1 MKINFK
7 TKLAFSISLI
17 LVAVLTGVYVFLQ
30 SDIEEDALSRLKSR
44 LIATQK
50 SVSELIQARRSN
62 LLALV
67 TGVDKSEAL
76 HDLLG
81 DPATDPAT
89 GDEIVDR
96 RLLPSYP
103 RLSLLCVI
111 DAAGKVLGANPAGR
125 RLHGLLIHS
134 RAFRRAMA
142 GGTGE
147 GVIFDHRQCIQVA
160 ALPIDIGAHPS
171 GPPDGVVMAG
181 MNWLKSNLDRILQL
195 SGVQIALFHKGI
207 AVLSSGVPFG
217 NRPAPEDQD
226 HGATRPPSIWKTA
239 SRTPTLARIGK
250 ARFLLLKVPD
260 DHGRSPAFVIAKS
273 FDNELSFVDL
283 IFTHLIYFGL
293 VGVCVGIGVSFIFS
307 LGVSRPLR
315 RLMAAT
321 GKIEAGDY
329 DHRVPV
335 TGHDE
340 FAHLSLAFNRM
351 LEGLRERD
359 YIRNTFGRYIDP
371 EVAREL
377 LRRPE
382 TATLGGKKREVAI
395 VMADIRGFTAICE
408 ALSPAQT
415 LSWLN
420 AYFSAMITV
429 IIKHRG
435 IIIDFV
441 GDAIL
446 FFIDPL
452 EEDLAEAA
460 GRAVRC
466 AFAMQRQTAV
476 LNAEIQSGPLPAVET
491 GIGINTGPVI
501 VGNIGS
507 KDRIKYGIVGS
518 PVNIAQRIQEHAG
531 PGEVV
536 VSSALLAQARSEL
549 RVLRRFIAR
558 IKGFREPISLY
569 AVAPVDKPAALQLI
583 G

>member
-1 MKINFK
+1 MKIKFK
-7 TKLAFSISLI
+7 YKLAFSISLI
-17 LVAVLTGVYVFLQ
+17 LMAVLTGVYIFLQ
-30 SDIEEDALSRLKSR
+30 ADIEEDELARSKTRLT
-44 LIATQK
+44 ATQI

-62 LLALV
+62 LLAMV
-67 TGVDKSEAL
+67 KGVDQSEAL
-76 HDLLG
+76 HDLVS
-81 DPATDPAT
+81 DAATDRAT
-89 GDEIVDR
+89 GDEIVDG

-103 RLSLLCVI
+103 RLSLLCVTN
-111 DAAGKVLGANPAGR
+111 AAGKVLGANPAGR
-125 RLHGLLIHS
+125 RLRGLLIRS
-134 RAFRRAMA
+134 RAFRSAMA
-142 GGTGE
+142 GRTGE
-147 GVIFDHRQCIQVA
+147 GVIFDHHECIQVA

-171 GPPDGVVMAG
+171 ESPNGVVMAG
-181 MNWLKSNLDRILQL
+181 MNWLKSDLDRILQL

-207 AVLSSGVPFG
+207 EVLSSGMPFE
-217 NRPAPEDQD
+217 NRPAPDD
-226 HGATRPPSIWKTA
+226 HGSPSPSIWNIA
-239 SRTPTLARIGK
+239 SRTPTLACIGK

-260 DHGRSPAFVIAKS
+260 GHGRMPAFVIAKS
-273 FDNELSFVDL
+273 LDAKLSFVDL
-283 IFTHLIYFGL
+283 IFMHLIYFGL
-293 VGVCVGIGVSFIFS
+293 VGVCLGIGVSFFFS

-321 GKIEAGDY
+321 EKIEAGDY

-335 TGHDE
+335 KGHDE

-382 TATLGGKKREVAI
+382 TATMGGKKREVAI

-415 LSWLN
+415 LNWLN

-452 EEDLAEAA
+452 EEDLAEAT
-460 GRAVRC
+460 GRAVHC
-466 AFAMQRQTAV
+466 AFDMQRQTAV
-476 LNAEIQSGPLPAVET
+476 LNADLQSGPLPAVET
-491 GIGINTGPVI
+491 GIGINAGPVI

-507 KDRIKYGIVGS
+507 KDRTKYGIVGS
-518 PVNIAQRIQEHAG
+518 PVNITQRIQEYAG
-531 PGEVV
+531 PGEIV

-558 IKGFREPISLY
+558 IKGFRDPISLY
-569 AVAPVDKPAALQLI
+569 AVAPVEKPAALPPI

>member
-1 MKINFK
+1 MKITFK
-7 TKLAFSISLI
+7 YKLAFSISLI
-17 LVAVLTGVYVFLQ
+17 LIAVLGGVYIFLQ
-30 SDIEEDALSRLKSR
+30 ADIEEDAVARLKTR
-44 LIATQK
+44 LYATQK
-50 SVSELIQARRSN
+50 SVAELIQARRGN
-62 LLALV
+62 LLALG
-67 TGVDKSEAL
+67 TGVDQSEAL
-76 HDLLG
+76 YDLLSG
-81 DPATDPAT
+81 PGINAAT
-89 GDEIVDR
+89 GDEIVVR

-111 DAAGKVLGANPAGR
+111 GAGGKILGANPAGR
-125 RLHGLLIHS
+125 RLHGPLIHS
-134 RAFRRAMA
+134 RAFRTALDGR
-142 GGTGE
+142 TSE
-147 GVIFDHRQCIQVA
+147 GVLFDHGQCIQVA
-160 ALPIDIGAHPS
+160 ALPIYVNAHPTES
-171 GPPDGVVMAG
+171 PGGVVMVG
-181 MNWLKSNLDRILQL
+181 MNWLKSDLDRIMQL
-195 SGVQIALFHKGI
+195 SGVQIALFQKGV
-207 AVLSSGVPFG
+207 AVLSTGMPFG
-217 NRPAPEDQD
+217 NGSAAEEHGNQRP
-226 HGATRPPSIWKTA
+226 HSIWRIA

-250 ARFLLLKVPD
+250 ERFLLLKVLD

-273 FDNELSFVDL
+273 LDTELSFVDL
-283 IFTHLIYFGL
+283 IFQHVIYFGL
-293 VGVCVGIGVSFIFS
+293 AGVCLGIGVSFFFS

-321 GKIEAGDY
+321 EKIEAGDY
-329 DHRVPV
+329 DHQVPI

-340 FAHLSLAFNRM
+340 FAHLSQAFNRM

-382 TATLGGKKREVAI
+382 TATLGGNKREVAI

-446 FFIDPL
+446 FFIGPL
-452 EEDLAEAA
+452 EENLAQAA

-466 AFAMQRQTAV
+466 AFDMQRQTAV
-476 LNAEIQSGPLPAVET
+476 LNAEIQSTPLPAVET
-491 GIGINTGPVI
+491 GIGINAGPVI

-518 PVNIAQRIQEHAG
+518 PVNITQRIQEHAG
-531 PGEVV
+531 PGEIV

-549 RVLRRFIAR
+549 RVLRRFNAR
-558 IKGFREPISLY
+558 IKGFREPITLY
-569 AVAPVDKPAALQLI
+569 AIAP